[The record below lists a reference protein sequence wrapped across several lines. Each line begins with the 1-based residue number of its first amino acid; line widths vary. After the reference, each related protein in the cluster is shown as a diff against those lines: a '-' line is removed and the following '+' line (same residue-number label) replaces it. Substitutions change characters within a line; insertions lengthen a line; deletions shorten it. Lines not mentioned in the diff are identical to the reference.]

1 MDDIKEKLILDLRRI
16 RENKDRINPDENIQN
31 YVDLM
36 LKYIG
41 DTNFELRERL
51 ITSMLCNWIIDDYIT
66 EEDIKKIFYT
76 VIREENLLHGIG
88 KENDDSVY
96 TRSISVLLAA
106 CILFRHLQ
114 KSIFKQDEFVL
125 IKDKLIEYYSLEKD
139 FRGYD
144 HKNGWIHTAA
154 HGADAL
160 GELALCKETGEL
172 VHKEI
177 LTAIKKVI
185 LNGRYTF
192 TRLEDER
199 IATTITKVLSRGLIS
214 HEYFKNWLEELCAC
228 SPSFENWDKEI
239 SSCSSTKNFS
249 PIPYRKYNNVR
260 NLIRSLYFRLI
271 HEKDKSEIT
280 DTLIEIEKRLN
291 AFIED

>member
-1 MDDIKEKLILDLRRI
+1 MDDIREKLILDLRRI
-16 RENKDRINPDENIQN
+16 RDNKDRINPDEDIQY

-66 EEDIKKIFYT
+66 EEDIRKIFYT
-76 VIREENLLHGIG
+76 VIGEENLLLGIG

-96 TRSISVLLAA
+96 TRSFSVLLAA
-106 CILFRHLQ
+106 CILFKHLQ

-125 IKDKLIEYYSLEKD
+125 IKNKLIEYYSLEKD

-144 HKNGWIHTAA
+144 HKNGWIHAAA

-160 GELALCKETGEL
+160 GELALCKETDEL

-185 LNGRYTF
+185 LNGSYTF

-199 IATTITKVLSRGLIS
+199 IATTITKILSRGLIS

-228 SPSFENWDKEI
+228 SPNFENWDKEI

-249 PIPYRKYNNVR
+249 PISYRKYNNIR

-280 DTLIEIEKRLN
+280 DAIIVIEKRLN
-291 AFIED
+291 VFTD

>member
-1 MDDIKEKLILDLRRI
+1 MNDIKEKLILDLRRI
-16 RENKDRINPDENIQN
+16 RENKDRINPDENIQD

-76 VIREENLLHGIG
+76 VIREENLLYGIG

-125 IKDKLIEYYSLEKD
+125 IKDKLIEYYSMEKD

-160 GELALCKETGEL
+160 GELALCIETDEL
-172 VHKEI
+172 VHKKI

-185 LNGRYTF
+185 LNERYTF

-199 IATTITKVLSRGLIS
+199 IATTITKILSRGLIS
-214 HEYFKNWLEELCAC
+214 YEYFKNWLEELCAC
-228 SPSFENWDKEI
+228 SPNFENWDKEI

-249 PIPYRKYNNVR
+249 PIPYRKYNNIR

-280 DTLIEIEKRLN
+280 DALIEIEKRLN
-291 AFIED
+291 AFI

>member
-1 MDDIKEKLILDLRRI
+1 MNDIKEKLILDLRRI
-16 RENKDRINPDENIQN
+16 RENKDRINPDENIQD

-76 VIREENLLHGIG
+76 VIREENLLYGIG

-160 GELALCKETGEL
+160 GELALYIETDEL

-177 LTAIKKVI
+177 LTVIKKVI

-199 IATTITKVLSRGLIS
+199 IATTITKILSRGLIS
-214 HEYFKNWLEELCAC
+214 YEYFKNWLEELCAC
-228 SPSFENWDKEI
+228 SPNFENWDKEI

-249 PIPYRKYNNVR
+249 PIPYRKYNNIR

-280 DTLIEIEKRLN
+280 DALIEIEKRLN

>member
-1 MDDIKEKLILDLRRI
+1 MNDIKEKLILDLRRI

-96 TRSISVLLAA
+96 TRSISVLLVA

-114 KSIFKQDEFVL
+114 KSIFKQDEFGL

-144 HKNGWIHTAA
+144 YKNGWIHTAA

-160 GELALCKETGEL
+160 GELALCIETDEL

-177 LTAIKKVI
+177 LTVIKKVI

-199 IATTITKVLSRGLIS
+199 IATTITKILSRGLIS
-214 HEYFKNWLEELCAC
+214 YQYFKNWLEELCAC
-228 SPSFENWDKEI
+228 SPNFENWDKEI

-249 PIPYRKYNNVR
+249 PIPYRKYNNIR

-280 DTLIEIEKRLN
+280 DALIEIEKRLN

>member
-1 MDDIKEKLILDLRRI
+1 MNDEREKLILDLTRI
-16 RENKDRINPDENIQN
+16 RDNKDCINPDENIHN

-51 ITSMLCNWIIDDYIT
+51 IVSMMCNWIIDDYVT

-76 VIREENLLHGIG
+76 VISEENLLHGIG

-96 TRSISVLLAA
+96 TRSFSVLLAA
-106 CILFRHLQ
+106 CVLFKHLQ
-114 KSIFKQDEFVL
+114 KSIFKQDEFVF

-144 HKNGWIHTAA
+144 LKNGWIHTAA

-160 GELALCKETGEL
+160 GELAQCIETDEL

-177 LTAIKKVI
+177 LTVIKKVI
-185 LNGRYTF
+185 LNEGYLF
-192 TRLEDER
+192 TRLEDES
-199 IATTITKVLSRGLIS
+199 IATTITRILSRGLIS
-214 HEYFKNWLEELCAC
+214 HQYFINWLEELCTC
-228 SPSFENWDKEI
+228 SPNFENWDKEL

-249 PIPYRKYNNVR
+249 PIPYTKYNNIR
-260 NLIRSLYFRLI
+260 NFIRSLYFRLI
-271 HEKDKSEIT
+271 HEKDKSDIT
-280 DTLIEIEKRLN
+280 DALIVIEKRLN

>member
-1 MDDIKEKLILDLRRI
+1 MNDEREKLILDLRRI
-16 RENKDRINPDENIQN
+16 RDNKDRINPDENIHN

-51 ITSMLCNWIIDDYIT
+51 ITSLLCNWIIDDYLT

-96 TRSISVLLAA
+96 TRSFSVLLAA
-106 CILFRHLQ
+106 CILFKHLQ
-114 KSIFKQDEFVL
+114 KSIFKQEEFVF

-139 FRGYD
+139 FRGY
-144 HKNGWIHTAA
+144 HEKNGWIHTAA

-160 GELALCKETGEL
+160 GELALCIETDEL

-177 LTAIKKVI
+177 LTVIKKVI
-185 LNGRYTF
+185 LNEGYLF

-199 IATTITKVLSRGLIS
+199 IATTITKILSRGLIS
-214 HEYFKNWLEELCAC
+214 PQYFKNWLEELCGC
-228 SPSFENWDKEI
+228 SPNFKNWDEEI
-239 SSCSSTKNFS
+239 SSCSSTRNFS
-249 PIPYRKYNNVR
+249 PIPYTKYNNIR

-271 HEKDKSEIT
+271 HEKDKSDIT
-280 DTLIEIEKRLN
+280 DDLIVIEKRLN

>member
-1 MDDIKEKLILDLRRI
+1 MNDIKEKLILDLRRI
-16 RENKDRINPDENIQN
+16 RENKDRINPDEDIHN

-114 KSIFKQDEFVL
+114 KSIFKQDEFVF

-160 GELALCKETGEL
+160 GELALCIETDEL

-177 LTAIKKVI
+177 LTVIKKVI

-199 IATTITKVLSRGLIS
+199 IATTITKILSRGLIS
-214 HEYFKNWLEELCAC
+214 YQYFKNWLEELCAC
-228 SPSFENWDKEI
+228 SPNFENWDKEI

-249 PIPYRKYNNVR
+249 PIPYRKYNNIR

-280 DTLIEIEKRLN
+280 DALIEIEKRLN
-291 AFIED
+291 AFIGD

>member
-1 MDDIKEKLILDLRRI
+1 MNDEREKLILDLRRI
-16 RENKDRINPDENIQN
+16 RNNKDCINPDENIHK

-51 ITSMLCNWIIDDYIT
+51 IVSMMCNWIIDDYVT
-66 EEDIKKIFYT
+66 EEDIKKILYT

-96 TRSISVLLAA
+96 RRSSSVLLAA

-114 KSIFKQDEFVL
+114 KGIFKENEFVF

-144 HKNGWIHTAA
+144 LENGWIHTAA

-160 GELALCKETGEL
+160 GELAQCIETDEL

-177 LTAIKKVI
+177 LAVIKKVI
-185 LNGRYTF
+185 LNEGYLF

-199 IATTITKVLSRGLIS
+199 IVTTITKILSRGLIS
-214 HEYFKNWLEELCAC
+214 PQYLKSWLEELCAY
-228 SPSFENWDKEI
+228 SRNFKNWDSEL
-239 SSCSSTKNFS
+239 SACSSTKNFS
-249 PIPYRKYNNVR
+249 PIPYTKYNNIR
-260 NLIRSLYFRLI
+260 NFIRSLYFRLI
-271 HEKDKSEIT
+271 HDKDKSDIT
-280 DTLIEIEKRLN
+280 DALIVIEKRLN
-291 AFIED
+291 AFIDD

>member
-1 MDDIKEKLILDLRRI
+1 MNDIKEKLILDLRRI
-16 RENKDRINPDENIQN
+16 RENKDRINPDENIQD

-76 VIREENLLHGIG
+76 VIREENLLYGIG

-160 GELALCKETGEL
+160 GELALCIETDEL

-177 LTAIKKVI
+177 LTVIKKVI

-199 IATTITKVLSRGLIS
+199 IATTITKILSRGLIPY
-214 HEYFKNWLEELCAC
+214 EYFKNWLEGLCAC
-228 SPSFENWDKEI
+228 SPNFENWDKEI
-239 SSCSSTKNFS
+239 SSCSSTKKFS
-249 PIPYRKYNNVR
+249 PIPYRKYNNIR

-271 HEKDKSEIT
+271 HEKDKTEIT
-280 DTLIEIEKRLN
+280 DALIEIEKRLN